1 MKEQIIFCD
10 EETRCKRPLQ
20 TIRIEV
26 EKYLKE
32 KKKSQFQK
40 RRKYRGLNEF
50 PKKFLRQEK
59 TQSFAKTT
67 DQKITVLKK
76 GSQRPEE

>member
-10 EETRCKRPLQ
+10 EETRCKRPLK

-40 RRKYRGLNEF
+40 RRKYRGLNKF
-50 PKKFLRQEK
+50 PKKF
-59 TQSFAKTT
+59 
-67 DQKITVLKK
+67 
-76 GSQRPEE
+76 